1 MHRIKLGLKDPSYFC
16 LLNLYCMETNEKELS
31 PQESLVLIQSMINK
45 TKGVVADD
53 SFYFLFWGWLVFA
66 CCLTE
71 FFLKVYVQ
79 YPYHYIVWVLMPVGG
94 LISGIYGARQAKKQ
108 IVKSYVE
115 EALDY
120 LWISLAI
127 AFVVLM
133 FINAWNVSGWQ
144 SAFTYYILLYA
155 IGTFV
160 SGKLLRF
167 KPLVIGGLINFALA
181 AISIRFSYDYQLLF
195 GSVAIMISYIIP
207 GHLLRIRYQHQKN

>member
-1 MHRIKLGLKDPSYFC
+1 
-16 LLNLYCMETNEKELS
+16 MEINEKELS

-53 SFYFLFWGWLVFA
+53 SFYFLLWGWLVFT

-71 FFLKVYVQ
+71 FFLKVYLQ

-94 LISGIYGARQAKKQ
+94 VISGIYGARQAKKQ
-108 IVKSYVE
+108 TVKSYVE

-127 AFVVLM
+127 AFVVLI
-133 FINAWNVSGWQ
+133 FINAGNRSGWQ

-181 AISIRFSYDYQLLF
+181 AISIRFSYDYQLLI
-195 GSVAIMISYIIP
+195 GSVAILISYIIP
-207 GHLLRIRYQHQKN
+207 GHLLRIRYQHQK